1 MSSDIADVNLDGT
14 AVTPEEAKALASEI
28 IALAGSEENFDA
40 RDILRRRPELAQHR
54 SVIVD
59 LAYEEFC
66 RRLDAGRPPA
76 PREFVRRFPEVAESL
91 LELLEVHEYLGD
103 HPDEFVNES
112 SPAWPE
118 PGDEVSGFSID
129 HEIGRGG
136 FSRVYLAR
144 EKDLGER
151 EVVVKICRQAN
162 DEAARLGKLDHPHIV
177 PVYSVHPHPHPGF
190 SIICMPYVGS
200 ATLGDVLAEGL
211 AARSARRRPVAH
223 RSRLAQVLAKVRGVL
238 NVRRRPVADRP
249 DPATLLRKFFAAG
262 NGPVRGADVLAAIK
276 RANERHGLPR
286 GGRLADPRQVHWT
299 LRRGSYTEAIVES
312 GAEICEA
319 LAYAHAEGICHCDVK
334 PSNVLL
340 TASGRSLLLDFNLS
354 RRRGVVDEAVGGTL
368 PYMAPEQLRLV
379 LATDA
384 KGVSEI
390 GPRTDLFALG
400 VMMFQLLTGRHP
412 FQTEEFIEGG
422 NKEAAERLLELQG
435 NAQNLSGELER
446 LMSPPAAVVLAQCL
460 AFDPND
466 RPPSAEQVAQRLR
479 DELRT
484 IPRARRWV
492 RVHPVKACM
501 AAALV

>member
-144 EKDLGER
+144 EKDLGDR

-162 DEAARLGKLDHPHIV
+162 DEAARLGKLDHPHI
-177 PVYSVHPHPHPGF
+177 
-190 SIICMPYVGS
+190 
-200 ATLGDVLAEGL
+200 
-211 AARSARRRPVAH
+211 
-223 RSRLAQVLAKVRGVL
+223 
-238 NVRRRPVADRP
+238 
-249 DPATLLRKFFAAG
+249 
-262 NGPVRGADVLAAIK
+262 
-276 RANERHGLPR
+276 
-286 GGRLADPRQVHWT
+286 
-299 LRRGSYTEAIVES
+299 
-312 GAEICEA
+312 
-319 LAYAHAEGICHCDVK
+319 
-334 PSNVLL
+334 
-340 TASGRSLLLDFNLS
+340 
-354 RRRGVVDEAVGGTL
+354 
-368 PYMAPEQLRLV
+368 
-379 LATDA
+379 
-384 KGVSEI
+384 
-390 GPRTDLFALG
+390 
-400 VMMFQLLTGRHP
+400 
-412 FQTEEFIEGG
+412 
-422 NKEAAERLLELQG
+422 
-435 NAQNLSGELER
+435 
-446 LMSPPAAVVLAQCL
+446 
-460 AFDPND
+460 
-466 RPPSAEQVAQRLR
+466 
-479 DELRT
+479 
-484 IPRARRWV
+484 
-492 RVHPVKACM
+492 
-501 AAALV
+501 